1 MNPFA
6 RIAQMESSRIVGGR
20 ARTQAPL
27 RAPVASCKLLICRT
41 IRVLDRR
48 SGEQRVMERVDQRV
62 RRGDIAFQ
70 VRHDRRAFGDAAV
83 RHREIS
89 RHGQRDLNHSVHVG
103 QSRRSVE
110 VNDGKRDGR
119 KGHFAVANSKSA
131 EFKSCH
137 GSSPSFKAGLGRI
150 PNEVVNSGSL
160 AA

>member
-1 MNPFA
+1 M
-6 RIAQMESSRIVGGR
+6 I
-20 ARTQAPL
+20 
-27 RAPVASCKLLICRT
+27 LIRGA

-48 SGEQRVMERVDQRV
+48 SSEQRVMQRVDQRV

-70 VRHDRRAFGDAAV
+70 MRHDRRAFGNAAV
-83 RHREIS
+83 RHREIARYS
-89 RHGQRDLNHSVHVG
+89 QRDLNHPVHVG

-110 VNDGKRDGR
+110 VNDRKRDGR

-150 PNEVVNSGSL
+150 PHELVNSGVL